1 MLPTEAAEF
10 APGCSNATVWQA
22 CSGSASMIAALA
34 RPPQVHGPGRSPF
47 LFDVRAVGVFRILLA
62 GTILFDQLIRAAD
75 WRAFHSASGLVS
87 AADSRAWDSPWLW
100 SVYWLSDGPLLPMVL
115 EALRFAATLALLFG
129 VRSRLAAFVL
139 FVLLASVAAR
149 NPLLLQG
156 GDKVLIVMTFF
167 AAFLPLGERF
177 SLSRLWFGETSAP
190 YVRSAATLAYA
201 VQVLLVWFMAG
212 LLKIGDPWLDG
223 SAVSMALHLEAFT
236 TETARLWRHW
246 DWLAQ
251 PLTLFVFWLECLAP
265 LLALV
270 PVLWCRLI
278 GLAALVILE
287 AGIFI
292 SIEAG
297 LFPLIS
303 LVSLVPLV
311 PLQIVNRLAAGL
323 IRGRAATGTPLV
335 LFFDGDCRFC
345 AFACRFLL
353 ACCGARGAAMRE
365 AQSDPI
371 ASRILEDHLAWSV
384 VECAPGD
391 APPTAEGYRR
401 GWDGVLMV
409 VQRSPRPWLTRILP
423 GSVRGER
430 TYAWI
435 GRNRHSFGRF
445 GGAVFGHRS
454 TAGWHGE
461 AGRFA
466 TASALVVVLAWNA
479 ATLSAAHGRLD
490 MRPLVAPLVGA
501 ANLKQYWRMFAPS
514 PYYDDFWY
522 VIPALARD
530 GRREDLLSG
539 RPVALRPPRDGPNR
553 YGGYRWRKTIF
564 NSAQQGEFGRVVEY
578 FCRTGLWAAVD
589 LWEFRRPNLGVAATA
604 ETPYETTQLG
614 RWRCDAFEGVDGV
627 DENAV
632 DAFRTEIDHS
642 IRQVDGVLRGL

>member
-1 MLPTEAAEF
+1 
-10 APGCSNATVWQA
+10 
-22 CSGSASMIAALA
+22 MIAALA

-323 IRGRAATGTPLV
+323 SRGRAATGTPLV

-345 AFACRFLL
+345 AFACRLLL
-353 ACCGARGAAMRE
+353 ACCGARDAAMRE
-365 AQSDPI
+365 ARSDPI
-371 ASRILEDHLAWSV
+371 ASRILEDHFAWSV

-401 GWDGVLMV
+401 GWEGVLMV

-435 GRNRHSFGRF
+435 GRNRHLFGRF

-530 GRREDLLSG
+530 GDRADLLSG

-553 YGGYRWRKTIF
+553 YGGYRWRKITF

-578 FCRTGLWAAVD
+578 FCRNGLWAAVD